1 MSGASEERE
10 IWILKWSVRI
20 WRKHGETQRLPV
32 TCGMTR
38 ECFRRSL
45 ECFDQGVVIMN
56 RTFPYIDPVW
66 RIGMVN
72 TDQWN
77 PILGLGNLQQRDGRA
92 F

>member
-10 IWILKWSVRI
+10 IWILKRSVRI

-56 RTFPYIDPVW
+56 PTYPYIDPVW
-66 RIGMVN
+66 GIGIVN
-72 TDQWN
+72 SDQSS
-77 PILGLGNLQQRDGRA
+77 I
-92 F
+92 